1 MNAGAVIFPL
11 VAPAIGKLADII
23 RALKEPMGKKGIDQ
37 VRADL
42 TEALEKVT
50 TILQQHEAFA
60 EAMAREMNYLR
71 ARVEYL
77 ELPFYKRWFTPK
89 PNLPGPP
96 NSLAKL

>member
-1 MNAGAVIFPL
+1 MNAGALIFPL
-11 VAPAIGKLADII
+11 VGPTITRLADII

-37 VRADL
+37 IRVEL
-42 TEALEKVT
+42 TEALENVNT
-50 TILQQHEAFA
+50 VLQQHEAFA

-89 PNLPGPP
+89 PTLPATG